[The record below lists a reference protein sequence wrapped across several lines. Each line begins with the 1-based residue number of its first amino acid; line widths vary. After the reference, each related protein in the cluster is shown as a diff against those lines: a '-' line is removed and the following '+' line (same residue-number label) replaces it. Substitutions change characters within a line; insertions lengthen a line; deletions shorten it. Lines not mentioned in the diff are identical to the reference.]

1 MLIAG
6 AIVLGAL
13 LLFRLNLYEYQP
25 AGGSGPGGAPPL
37 LRINRLTGHAE
48 PFVNGRWI
56 GSVARPLPAA
66 DLSRLVGYAALGPH
80 GVFRGNLHNGS
91 GWTITRLV
99 IRLSLN
105 VAPHLPDDRLRAS
118 LVDVA
123 VRRDGHGPPGGEG
136 EGPHLPG
143 VGHHGSL
150 WIPPVLASSQHHPP
164 KVPGARGHLRGSD
177 RFRQGRPE
185 EHLHHRR
192 VKLPSRFAGDIGARV
207 LPGPSGTVGTV

>member
-1 MLIAG
+1 VTARVTPGHMLIAG

-66 DLSRLVGYAALGPH
+66 DLSRLVGYAALGPD

-105 VAPHLPDDRLRAS
+105 VARPLPNEAPWTRTFQTTVFVPPLSTS
-118 LVDVA
+118 LFA
-123 VRRDGHGPPGGEG
+123 VTVTDP
-136 EGPHLPG
+136 
-143 VGHHGSL
+143 
-150 WIPPVLASSQHHPP
+150 Q
-164 KVPGARGHLRGSD
+164 
-177 RFRQGRPE
+177 E
-185 EHLHHRR
+185 ER
-192 VKLPSRFAGDIGARV
+192 VKGLTFREWAITEAFGFPPS
-207 LPGPSGTVGTV
+207 